1 MDFIPFMFLLCIL
14 LWTCFHVLTSISRPR
29 RKIAKLPPGPRP
41 FPIIGNILQ
50 LGQNPHQSLAKLSKI
65 YGPLM
70 HLKLGTID
78 TIVVSTPEHAFK
90 NTIMFYPAGPTWPR
104 PTFTAT
110 TRRLWC
116 GPRWAT
122 GGVSFGKYAKT
133 RLDGSQGLRR
143 EKLKKAK
150 DHVRECCDSGRVLDI
165 ADVAFTT
172 LLNLISASFFSV
184 DFGRFGSDS
193 SQDFKGIVHGLLK
206 VLGTPNL
213 ADYFPFLKR
222 VDPQGLKRKSELYV
236 GKLIRIFDDIIDQ
249 RLKGVSTDYE
259 SRDDL
264 LEALLDI
271 SRKNESELTRNDI
284 IHLLMDLFVAGI
296 DTTAT
301 TVEWAMTEL
310 IRNPKKMAKARI
322 ELQTIIGQ
330 TRQVEESDISK
341 LPYLQIRIER
351 DF

>member
-1 MDFIPFMFLLCIL
+1 
-14 LWTCFHVLTSISRPR
+14 
-29 RKIAKLPPGPRP
+29 
-41 FPIIGNILQ
+41 
-50 LGQNPHQSLAKLSKI
+50 
-65 YGPLM
+65 M

-78 TIVVSTPEHAFK
+78 TIVVSTPELAKRVLQKHDHVLSGRPHLAASDVYGHNQAALVWAPVGDRWRVLRK
-90 NTIMFYPAGPTWPR
+90 ICKDSMFS
-104 PTFTAT
+104 
-110 TRRLWC
+110 LQ
-116 GPRWAT
+116 
-122 GGVSFGKYAKT
+122 

-172 LLNLISASFFSV
+172 LNLISASFFSV
-184 DFGRFGSDS
+184 DFGEFGSDS

-206 VLGTPNL
+206 GLGTPNL

-236 GKLIRIFDDIIDQ
+236 GKLIRIFDGIIDE

-284 IHLLMDLFVAGI
+284 IHLLMFRCHELLSMVTTKAHNVSLIRLEI

-301 TVEWAMTEL
+301 TKRMGNGGT
-310 IRNPKKMAKARI
+310 NTQSKMAKARI

-341 LPYLQIRIER
+341 PPYLQIRLKETSCFTRGPLLIPHKAEADR
-351 DF
+351 EIDGFAVP